1 MVVDK
6 NRSEGQ
12 SLGKVCD
19 SNPCDL
25 SRATKDSVNC
35 YEIKAG
41 DPKPVDFARLLTNP
55 ACQRS
60 KFVKVQ
66 LFM

>member
-41 DPKPVDFARLLTNP
+41 DPKPVDFARLALISSDQSSLP
-55 ACQRS
+55 E
-60 KFVKVQ
+60 V
-66 LFM
+66 